1 MSSVLINALLS
12 NCPDPETVL
21 SKLYFTTDVWPE
33 IERVEALTTLIDT
46 VGKLPGYGEESKGDT
61 VRARASAAAAAK
73 RERFLANVQNVIW
86 NQCLPLLYKPPEEN
100 KSLQSDQATG
110 HTKELFNALCGLLG
124 VCVGLCDT
132 EVSGRLVS
140 IILPV
145 LDVPEGTLEGKDLLS
160 VDVAVEVLAVVLPAV
175 SSDRQLTA
183 RILSSALSCI
193 RTRSDA
199 QVSKAVVRVL
209 FTVLDSCGD
218 GARRADVLAQ
228 IWSELRDRYAGDGS
242 ATVTGRVLLCLT
254 ALSDYLFPSDK
265 PSRQTLPAVEADPRL
280 SSEFWGIIQG
290 GLTHRDNLT
299 RKRALYLLKR
309 CVMLSEEDAVEFCC
323 DPASPDGEIVFRWV
337 PEKSQL
343 LREFWED
350 YALILETLD
359 ENQIHLVRP
368 VLNRINTLIEAT
380 VSDTEDSALLHPSWL
395 QCVYQRMFHSENKTV
410 MREGVCHLLDMQ
422 CIRSPAF
429 ALAFAQFIV
438 GPFLDILAE
447 SSLFHRSSNQR
458 IGERPEFGT
467 KLEAFLVTFFSALPQ
482 QSRGGVLLQL
492 VQRLGSQHWCAVPI
506 LFLSQALSRLAPCPA
521 LDLQGLHAFREVLR
535 CTMITHQ
542 VLLRGA
548 AQCYLLDSALHLT
561 DVTSVTLTDVFGFL
575 AHFRAEE
582 SLCRGTPLW
591 DQVCDWLLDCEGRF
605 KCVLRDGDS
614 NPEPGSERSVRGFVQ
629 NQLESFLRVPASID
643 VSASVPDPR
652 EAESLARAI
661 LLSADM
667 QRRRPGEN
675 APGGLEEVLHPLLD
689 TLTRLRTN
697 VYLPLSK
704 TDKSLQLLLQ
714 LLQLRQLPRRGG
726 SRSAHTADGV
736 SVAVETAVLGVAEPV
751 QEFLLR
757 RLSGELCA
765 LCDVDRAALY
775 LAVLRELVR
784 LYAAVGWHRS
794 SRLGGLVPALVHNC
808 LRRLQEPEE
817 ENPSVCGQVGL
828 IVSMA
833 SLAQL
838 CELGEEHRQEL
849 HPEALRALSSVTG
862 HFFSSSASSSSSS
875 SSSSAD
881 LIRTLLKPAASATN
895 QEGGADEGPDLRG
908 WGRLA
913 AHFVRDQWTCLR
925 FVLAS
930 RAPAGPPLTVPAPAI
945 LGAAMEALAILPSDL
960 VLPVLDCM
968 TALLPQVALSAEA
981 LTVEAVTL
989 AWKVVQ
995 GLSSNP
1001 HDFWPVLEGFVRFAF
1016 DRSLL
1021 ELTDA
1026 QAPSLS
1032 ATVRQIASEL
1042 VELSEVKTG
1051 VFNVL
1056 IRHCCLTWLPSDPG
1070 SESQADAC
1078 FSSALEHVDIL
1089 AKACVHG
1096 PVFRRDQRL
1105 IQEVQTYVEQLGEEC
1120 AANTAVTSDSRDE
1133 QFPRVC
1139 ALEFLSRLDGS
1150 CALHARL
1157 LEELV
1162 LLLLRKDLDISKSK
1176 VRYYSNSLQHRVK
1189 NRVWQTLLV
1198 LLPKL
1203 REGFVETLLG
1213 RVYEAGFCS
1222 NQASVKYL
1230 MEWVMVL
1237 VLCRHPALIDSLWAC
1252 FSMDQEKTK
1261 TSVCTFLSVLVHL
1274 DIILPGAQDEAQ
1286 QWQRAVDVA
1295 LRWSF
1300 SHNFSVRLY
1309 ALLALKRVWGL
1320 EGPRALAED
1329 QAGGPGGLRGL
1340 GAVVQACLQQA
1351 ETMQCTGNAMKNWTR
1366 IQEHFFFGAFHPL
1379 RDYSMETIFHT
1390 FPSLS
1395 ELADDEWI
1403 PPWKFE
1409 RLVDF
1414 SQSSV
1419 LPLRNPNQDLSQ
1431 LQPGDWVQQDKEGE
1445 KEERWAEVQ
1454 KKMTP
1459 WRLGVQDQD
1468 PELQPVPQQRAA
1480 RLGKLHSALLVVASL
1495 IDKPTNLGGLCR
1507 TCEIFGASA
1516 LVMDG
1521 LHHLKDK
1528 NFQALSVSAELWLP
1542 LLEVKPG
1549 ELSDFLQVK
1558 KREGYCIVG
1567 VEQTAN
1573 SQSLP
1578 DYRFPEKSLLLLG
1591 NEREG
1596 IPANL
1601 LQLLDVC
1608 VEIPQQGITRSL
1620 NVHVSAAL
1628 LVWEYTR
1635 QHLIPGTQP
1644 TVTSNF

>member
-12 NCPDPETVL
+12 NCPDPEIVL
-21 SKLYFTTDVWPE
+21 SKLYFTTDTWPE

-46 VGKLPGYGEESKGDT
+46 VGKLPDYGEESNGDKVKACSVT
-61 VRARASAAAAAK
+61 AAVT
-73 RERFLANVQNVIW
+73 RERFLCNVQDVIW
-86 NQCLPLLYKPPEEN
+86 NQCLPLLYKLPDEN
-100 KSLQSDQATG
+100 ESSQSDRATG
-110 HTKELFNALCGLLG
+110 NTKELLNALYGLLG
-124 VCVGLCDT
+124 VCVGLCGT

-145 LDVPEGTLEGKDLLS
+145 LDVPEGSMEGKKRLS
-160 VDVAVEVLAVVLPAV
+160 VDVAIEVLAVVLPAV
-175 SSDRQLTA
+175 SSDKQLTA
-183 RILSSALSCI
+183 RILSSACSCI
-193 RTRSDA
+193 KTRSDT
-199 QVSKAVVRVL
+199 QVSKTVVRVL
-209 FTVLDSCGD
+209 FTVLNGCSD
-218 GARRADVLAQ
+218 GESRADVLRL
-228 IWSELRDRYAGDGS
+228 IWSDVRTWHASDS
-242 ATVTGRVLLCLT
+242 AVTVTARALLCLT
-254 ALSDYLFPSDK
+254 ALSDYLFPPDK
-265 PSRQTLPAVEADPRL
+265 PSRPTLPTVEADPRL
-280 SSEFWGIIQG
+280 SSQFWKIIQD
-290 GLTHRDNLT
+290 GLKHRDNLA

-309 CVMLSEEDAVEFCC
+309 CVMLSEEDRIEFCC
-323 DPASPDGEIVFRWV
+323 GPASPEGEILFRWA
-337 PEKSQL
+337 PDRSQL

-350 YALILETLD
+350 YALIMETLD

-380 VSDTEDSALLHPSWL
+380 VSDSEDSALLHPSWL

-422 CIRSPAF
+422 VICSPAF

-438 GPFLDILAE
+438 GPFLDVLAE
-447 SSLFHRSSNQR
+447 SSLFHRSSNQS

-467 KLEAFLVTFFSALPQ
+467 KLEAFMVTFFSALPQ
-482 QSRGGVLLQL
+482 ESRGGVLLQL
-492 VQRLGSQHWCAVPI
+492 VQRMGSRHWCAVPI
-506 LFLSQALSRLAPCPA
+506 LFLSQALSRLLPCPA
-521 LDLQGLHAFREVLR
+521 LDLQGLHALREVLR

-548 AQCYLLDSALHLT
+548 AQCYLLHSALCLT
-561 DVTSVTLTDVFGFL
+561 DVAAVTLADVFGLL
-575 AHFRAEE
+575 ALFRAEE
-582 SLCRGTPLW
+582 SLCRGTALW
-591 DQVCDWLLDCEGRF
+591 DQVRVAGLVCDWLQDCEGRF
-605 KCVLRDGDS
+605 KHTLRDGDS
-614 NPEPGSERSVRGFVQ
+614 NPGPGSEGSVRGFVHS
-629 NQLESFLRVPASID
+629 QLEAFLRVPANVD
-643 VSASVPDPR
+643 VSGSVPDPR

-667 QRRRPGEN
+667 QRRRPGDN
-675 APGGLEEVLHPLLD
+675 QPGGLEELLRPLMD
-689 TLTRLRTN
+689 TLTRLSTN

-704 TDKSLQLLLQ
+704 TDKSLQLLLR
-714 LLQLRQLPRRGG
+714 LLQLRRRAG
-726 SRSAHTADGV
+726 SRSSQTADGV
-736 SVAVETAVLGVAEPV
+736 SVAVETAVLAVAEPV
-751 QEFLLR
+751 LEYLLR
-757 RLSGELCA
+757 RLSGELCE
-765 LCDVDRAALY
+765 LCDVDRSGLY
-775 LAVLRELVR
+775 LSVLRELVQ
-784 LYAAVGWHRS
+784 LHSAVGWHRTN
-794 SRLGGLVPALVHNC
+794 RLGGFVPPLIRNC
-808 LRRLQEPEE
+808 LRTLQGPAEK
-817 ENPSVCGQVGL
+817 NPSVCGQVGRA
-828 IVSMA
+828 VSMA

-838 CELGEEHRQEL
+838 CELGEGHREDL
-849 HPEALRALSSVTG
+849 HPEAMQALSTVAG
-862 HFFSSSASSSSSS
+862 LFFS
-875 SSSSAD
+875 SSSSAH
-881 LIRTLLKPAASATN
+881 LIQTLRKPVASTSN
-895 QEGGADEGPDLRG
+895 LEGGTDEGPDLQG

-925 FVLAS
+925 FVLGS
-930 RAPAGPPLTVPAPAI
+930 RVPPGPSQATPAP
-945 LGAAMEALAILPSDL
+945 LVLESAMEALAVLPSDL

-968 TALLPQVALSAEA
+968 TALLPQVVLSEEA

-989 AWKVVQ
+989 AWKVVLD
-995 GLSSNP
+995 LSSNP
-1001 HDFWPVLEGFVRFAF
+1001 HDFWPALEGFVRFAF

-1021 ELTDA
+1021 ELTDTE
-1026 QAPSLS
+1026 APRLS

-1056 IRHCCLTWLPSDPG
+1056 IRHCCHTWLPSDPG
-1070 SESQADAC
+1070 SESQAGSC
-1078 FSSALEHVDIL
+1078 FSSALKHVDIL
-1089 AKACVHG
+1089 AEACVYG

-1120 AANTAVTSDSRDE
+1120 AANTAVTSDSREE
-1133 QFPRVC
+1133 QYPRLC
-1139 ALEFLSRLDGS
+1139 AMAFLSRLDAS
-1150 CALHARL
+1150 SALHQRFM
-1157 LEELV
+1157 EELV
-1162 LLLLRKDLDISKSK
+1162 LLLLRKDQEISKSK

-1189 NRVWQTLLV
+1189 SRVWQTLLV

-1203 REGFVETLLG
+1203 REGFMETVLG

-1230 MEWVMVL
+1230 IEWITVL
-1237 VLCRHPALIDSLWAC
+1237 ILCRHPDLIDSLWAC
-1252 FSMDQEKTK
+1252 FSVDQEKTK
-1261 TSVCTFLSVLVHL
+1261 TSICTFLSVLVHL
-1274 DIILPGAQDEAQ
+1274 DIILPGVQDKAE
-1286 QWQRAVDVA
+1286 QWHKAVDVI
-1295 LRWSF
+1295 LQWCF

-1320 EGPRALAED
+1320 EGARAQAEERV
-1329 QAGGPGGLRGL
+1329 GGPGGLRGL
-1340 GAVVQACLQQA
+1340 ATVVQACLLQA
-1351 ETMQCTGNAMKNWTR
+1351 EAMQCTGNAMRNWTR

-1379 RDYSMETIFHT
+1379 EDYSMETIFHI

-1409 RLVDF
+1409 RLVNF
-1414 SQSSV
+1414 AQSSV
-1419 LPLRNPNQDLSQ
+1419 LPLRNPSQGLSQ
-1431 LQPGDWVQQDKEGE
+1431 LQPGDWIQQDKEGE
-1445 KEERWAEVQ
+1445 TEERWVEVQ
-1454 KKMTP
+1454 KKITP
-1459 WRLGVQDQD
+1459 WRLDIQDQD
-1468 PELQPVPQQRAA
+1468 PELQLVPQQRAA

-1507 TCEIFGASA
+1507 TCEIFGAST
-1516 LVMDG
+1516 LVMDS
-1521 LHHLKDK
+1521 LHHVKDK

-1567 VEQTAN
+1567 VEQTAY
-1573 SQSLP
+1573 SQSLQ

-1620 NVHVSAAL
+1620 NVHVSASL

-1635 QHLIPGTQP
+1635 QHLLPGTQP
-1644 TVTSNF
+1644 AVTSDP

>member
-12 NCPDPETVL
+12 NCPDPEIVL
-21 SKLYFTTDVWPE
+21 SKLYFTTDSWPE

-46 VGKLPGYGEESKGDT
+46 VGKLPDYGEESNGDKP
-61 VRARASAAAAAK
+61 RACNSAAAAVK
-73 RERFLANVQNVIW
+73 RERFVTNVQNVIW
-86 NQCLPLLYKPPEEN
+86 NQCLPLLYKLPNEN
-100 KSLQSDQATG
+100 ETLQSDPTTG
-110 HTKELFNALCGLLG
+110 TSKELLNALYGLLA
-124 VCVGLCDT
+124 VCVGLCGT
-132 EVSGRLVS
+132 EVPGRLVN

-145 LDVPEGTLEGKDLLS
+145 LDVSEGTLEGKTLLS
-160 VDVAVEVLAVVLPAV
+160 VDVAIEVLAVVLPAV
-175 SSDRQLTA
+175 SSDNQLTA
-183 RILSSALSCI
+183 RILSSAFNCI
-193 RTRSDA
+193 KTRSDT
-199 QVSKAVVRVL
+199 QVSKTVVRVL
-209 FTVLDSCGD
+209 FTVLNSCSD
-218 GARRADVLAQ
+218 GERRADVLRR
-228 IWSELRDRYAGDGS
+228 IWCDLRTWHASDSS
-242 ATVTGRVLLCLT
+242 ATVTARTLLCLT
-254 ALSDYLFPSDK
+254 ALSDYLFPPDR
-265 PSRQTLPAVEADPRL
+265 PTLHPVEADPRL
-280 SSEFWGIIQG
+280 SSQFWKIIQE
-290 GLTHRDNLT
+290 GLTHRDNLA

-309 CVMLSEEDAVEFCC
+309 CVMISEDDRVEFCC
-323 DPASPDGEIVFRWV
+323 DPASPEGQIVFRWA
-337 PEKSQL
+337 PNRSQL

-350 YALILETLD
+350 YALIMETLD
-359 ENQIHLVRP
+359 ETQIHLVRP

-380 VSDTEDSALLHPSWL
+380 VSDSEDIALLHPSWL
-395 QCVYQRMFHSENKTV
+395 ECVYQRMFHSENKTV

-422 CIRSPAF
+422 VIRCPAF

-438 GPFLDILAE
+438 GPFLDVLAE
-447 SSLFHRSSNQR
+447 SSLFHRSSNQI
-458 IGERPEFGT
+458 IGERPDFGT
-467 KLEAFLVTFFSALPQ
+467 KLEAFMVTFFSALPQ
-482 QSRGGVLLQL
+482 ENRGGVLLQL
-492 VQRLGSQHWCAVPI
+492 VQRMGSRHWCAVPI
-506 LFLSQALSRLAPCPA
+506 LFLSQALSRLLPCPA
-521 LDLQGLHAFREVLR
+521 LDLQGLHALREVLR

-548 AQCYLLDSALHLT
+548 AQCYLLHSALCLT
-561 DVTSVTLTDVFGFL
+561 DVTAVTLAEVFGFL
-575 AHFRAEE
+575 AHFQAEE
-582 SLCRGTPLW
+582 SLCRGTALW

-605 KCVLRDGDS
+605 KHVLRDGDS
-614 NPEPGSERSVRGFVQ
+614 NPGPGSEGSVQSFVQ
-629 NQLESFLRVPASID
+629 SQLEAFLRVPASVD

-667 QRRRPGEN
+667 QRRGPGEN
-675 APGGLEEVLHPLLD
+675 QPGGLEELLRPLLD
-689 TLTRLRTN
+689 TLTRLSTN

-704 TDKSLQLLLQ
+704 TDKSLQLLLR
-714 LLQLRQLPRRGG
+714 LLQLCHRGG
-726 SRSAHTADGV
+726 ARSTQKVDGV
-736 SVAVETAVLGVAEPV
+736 LVAVETSVLAVAEPV

-757 RLSGELCA
+757 RLSGELCE
-765 LCDVDRAALY
+765 LCDVDRCALY
-775 LAVLRELVR
+775 LSVLRELVR
-784 LYAAVGWHRS
+784 LYGAVGWHRT
-794 SRLGGLVPALVHNC
+794 SRLAGFAPPLIRNC
-808 LRRLQEPEE
+808 LRTLQGPEE
-817 ENPSVCGQVGL
+817 ENPSVSGQVGRA
-828 IVSMA
+828 VSMA

-838 CELGEEHRQEL
+838 CELGEEHREDL
-849 HPEALRALSSVTG
+849 HPEAVRALSSVAGLFLT
-862 HFFSSSASSSSSS
+862 SSSSS
-875 SSSSAD
+875 D
-881 LIRTLLKPAASATN
+881 NPIQTLRKPAASTTN
-895 QEGGADEGPDLRG
+895 LEGGHDEGPDLRG
-908 WGRLA
+908 WGRMA

-930 RAPAGPPLTVPAPAI
+930 RVPPGPALAPSAPVV
-945 LGAAMEALAILPSDL
+945 LGAAMEALAVLTSDL

-968 TALLPQVALSAEA
+968 TALLPQVVLSEEA

-989 AWKVVQ
+989 AWKVVL

-1001 HDFWPVLEGFVRFAF
+1001 HDFWPVLEGFVRFGF

-1021 ELTDA
+1021 ELTDTE
-1026 QAPSLS
+1026 APRLS

-1042 VELSEVKTG
+1042 LELSEVKTG

-1056 IRHCCLTWLPSDPG
+1056 IRHCCHTWLPSDPG
-1070 SESQADAC
+1070 SESQRDAC
-1078 FSSALEHVDIL
+1078 FSSALKHVDIL
-1089 AKACVHG
+1089 AEACVYG

-1105 IQEVQTYVEQLGEEC
+1105 VQEVQTYVEQLGEEC

-1133 QFPRVC
+1133 QFPRLC
-1139 ALEFLSRLDGS
+1139 AMAFLSRLDAS
-1150 CALHARL
+1150 CALHERL
-1157 LEELV
+1157 MEELV
-1162 LLLLRKDLDISKSK
+1162 LLLLRKDQEISKSK

-1203 REGFVETLLG
+1203 REGFVETVLS
-1213 RVYEAGFCS
+1213 RVCEAGFCS

-1230 MEWVMVL
+1230 IEWMTLL

-1252 FSMDQEKTK
+1252 FSVDQEKTK
-1261 TSVCTFLSVLVHL
+1261 TSICTFLSVLVHL
-1274 DIILPGAQDEAQ
+1274 DIILPGVQDKAK
-1286 QWQRAVDVA
+1286 QWQKAVDVI
-1295 LRWSF
+1295 LQWCF

-1320 EGPRALAED
+1320 EGARALAED
-1329 QAGGPGGLRGL
+1329 TAGGPGGLRGL
-1340 GAVVQACLQQA
+1340 AVVVQACLQQA
-1351 ETMQCTGNAMKNWTR
+1351 EAMQCTGNAMKNWTR

-1379 RDYSMETIFHT
+1379 EDYSMETIFHT

-1414 SQSSV
+1414 AHSSV
-1419 LPLRNPNQDLSQ
+1419 LPLRNPTQDLSQ
-1431 LQPGDWVQQDKEGE
+1431 LQPGDWIQQDKDGE
-1445 KEERWAEVQ
+1445 KEERWVEVQ
-1454 KKMTP
+1454 KKITP
-1459 WRLGVQDQD
+1459 WRLSIQDQD
-1468 PELQPVPQQRAA
+1468 PELQLVPQQRAA

-1507 TCEIFGASA
+1507 TCEIFGANA
-1516 LVMDG
+1516 LVMDS
-1521 LHHLKDK
+1521 LHHIKDR

-1567 VEQTAN
+1567 VEQTAY
-1573 SQSLP
+1573 SQSLL

-1635 QHLIPGTQP
+1635 QHLIPGAQP
-1644 TVTSNF
+1644 VVTSDS